1 MLMIFRPF
9 HGSGQLSKQE
19 RYPVMGKIFPVRIGT
34 PKEAQ
39 ELIDGLGVYGDLLQ
53 KKNQLSIAE
62 GVTVLESLH
71 SAPVR
76 KLFLFG
82 IVCPLGIGGLRGVQ

>member
-71 SAPVR
+71 SAPVLTD
-76 KLFLFG
+76 K
-82 IVCPLGIGGLRGVQ
+82 